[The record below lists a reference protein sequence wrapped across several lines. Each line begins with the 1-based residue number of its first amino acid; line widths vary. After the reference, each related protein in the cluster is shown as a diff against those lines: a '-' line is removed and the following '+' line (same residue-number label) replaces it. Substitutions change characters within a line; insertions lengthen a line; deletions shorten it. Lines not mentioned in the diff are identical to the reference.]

1 MRIRKIIEE
10 TKILTADTNWKQE
23 DLPPRYSVIFEKTKP
38 MRSGWKWRSVLAKSG
53 EVEYVFLTQCNP
65 KKDEWKAW
73 LIRKLANGKSSLVSR
88 LEYHGTHPGLH
99 AHAHCDRGGFE
110 EGSSSI
116 DGLAR
121 IPAADRRHRRINA
134 WRENTFW
141 EKARKHFR
149 IDHPKG
155 PLL

>member
-10 TKILTADTNWKQE
+10 SKILTTDTNWKEE
-23 DLPPRYSVIFEKTKP
+23 DLPPRYSGIFEKTKP
-38 MRSGWKWRSVLAKSG
+38 MRADWKWRSVQAKSEKG
-53 EVEYVFLTQCNP
+53 EYIFLTQCNP

-73 LIRKLANGKSSLVSR
+73 LICKLANGKPSIVSR

-99 AHAHCDRGGFE
+99 AHVHCDRGGLE
-110 EGSSSI
+110 EGPSSI

-121 IPAADRRHRRINA
+121 IPAAGCRHRRVNA

-141 EKARKHFR
+141 EKARQYFR
-149 IDHPKG
+149 INHPTG